1 MTDRLLTRSEVAVR
15 WRVSE
20 KTVDRRRADGS
31 LQGTL
36 IGGVWRYSLADVEAC
51 EQRGREAWREQVA
64 HGRKGRSTGSAEAS
78 GTPHIETETA
88 RSAAAA
94 LAARIGR
101 ELRSST
107 GNGCS
112 RGRGRS
118 KPHLVSAS

>member
-1 MTDRLLTRSEVAVR
+1 MTERLLTRSEVAAR

-51 EQRGREAWREQVA
+51 EQRGREAW
-64 HGRKGRSTGSAEAS
+64 
-78 GTPHIETETA
+78 
-88 RSAAAA
+88 
-94 LAARIGR
+94 IGR

-112 RGRGRS
+112 FLSDAPR
-118 KPHLVSAS
+118 VSTNAAGAPVAPQRDVIERLPALEIELLPDWARKWPTTICN